1 MALKTPSV
9 KRLPRSDVAGI
20 IRAIEEDGCCIIQ
33 DFTQPDTVEK
43 VNKETQPFIDA
54 DKPWIVS
61 LCVPLPSEIT
71 FV

>member
-1 MALKTPSV
+1 MALKKPSV
-9 KRLPRSDVAGI
+9 RRLPRSDVESI

-33 DFTQPDTVEK
+33 DFTNPDTVEK
-43 VNKETQPFIDA
+43 VNKETQPFIEA

-61 LCVPLPSEIT
+61 CCVALRSEST

>member
-1 MALKTPSV
+1 MALKKPSV
-9 KRLPRSDVAGI
+9 KRLPRSDVEDI

-33 DFTQPDTVEK
+33 DFTHPDTVEK
-43 VNKETQPFIDA
+43 VNKETQPFIEA

-61 LCVPLPSEIT
+61 VCTTSPAENT